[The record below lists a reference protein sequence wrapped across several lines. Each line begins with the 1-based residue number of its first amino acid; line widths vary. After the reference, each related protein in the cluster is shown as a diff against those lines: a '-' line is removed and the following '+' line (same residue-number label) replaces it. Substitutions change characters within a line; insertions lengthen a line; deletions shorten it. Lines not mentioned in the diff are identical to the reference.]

1 MHILFYSFKMA
12 QKDDHIITL
21 DQCSFSLIDLPND
34 YNKSLFKL
42 VDHVKSIMTANE
54 KHHGRRCEK
63 FYIGKSTLHT
73 WSGRHFDSHNRY
85 TWKTELIRQRWDARR
100 QHGYQ
105 AMAVLTVVTKDT
117 LPPLKSRR
125 PAQWKQ
131 QYTLAL
137 EQALITH
144 FMFVEDDER
153 LENETTVPGNLERS
167 GAVAYV
173 LYLAMK
179 FEDAR
184 DPPAAVVP
192 SRSETPLLNSPSTHK
207 MVSARRCLY
216 YHQPTPA
223 SPNVVYPGTPNTTSQ
238 TVYHSTPSPTSQ
250 TMYHSTPTT
259 TSQTVYPGTL
269 STTSQAV
276 YHGTPSTTSQAVYPG
291 TPSGTF
297 QTVYHGTPSTTFQ
310 AVYPGTPS
318 STSQLV
324 HYGTPSTTSQA
335 VYHGIS
341 GRDTG
346 IKPCKCGS
354 TTHRTTA
361 HHECPLRRPT
371 CQCGSTTHQRINHHD
386 CPLNTTVYSG
396 TANPPSQ
403 AAYLG
408 IPSSPFQTVP
418 PAAPS
423 RDTPIKPCKCGSTT
437 HRTTAHHECPLRR
450 PTCQCGSTTHQR
462 INHHDCPLNTTVYPG
477 TASPPSQAAY
487 PGIPNTTF
495 QTVSPAAP
503 SRDTAIKPCKC
514 GSTTHRTTAH
524 HECPLRRPTC
534 QCGSTTH
541 QRTNHHDCPLNKKK

>member
-12 QKDDHIITL
+12 QKDDHIIPL

-34 YNKSLFKL
+34 YNKSLSRL
-42 VDHVKSIMTANE
+42 VDHVKSIIAANE

-179 FEDAR
+179 FEDAQ
-184 DPPAAVVP
+184 DPATAVVP
-192 SRSETPLLNSPSTHK
+192 SRSETPLLKSASTHK

-223 SPNVVYPGTPNTTSQ
+223 SPNMVYPGTPNTTSQ
-238 TVYHSTPSPTSQ
+238 SGYHSTPSATSQ
-250 TMYHSTPTT
+250 TMYHGTPSTTSQTVYHGTPSTTPQTVYPGTPST
-259 TSQTVYPGTL
+259 TSQTVYPGTP

-276 YHGTPSTTSQAVYPG
+276 YHGTPSTTS
-291 TPSGTF
+291 

-324 HYGTPSTTSQA
+324 HYGTPSTTSQT

-341 GRDTG
+341 GRDTA

-354 TTHRTTA
+354 TTHRTTS

-371 CQCGSTTHQRINHHD
+371 CQCGSTTHQRTNHHD
-386 CPLNTTVYSG
+386 CPLNTTVYPG
-396 TANPPSQ
+396 TPSSASQLVHYGTPSTTSQ
-403 AAYLG
+403 AVYHG
-408 IPSSPFQTVP
+408 ISG
-418 PAAPS
+418 

-437 HRTTAHHECPLRR
+437 HRTTSHHECPLRR

-477 TASPPSQAAY
+477 TASPASQVAY
-487 PGIPNTTF
+487 PGIPSSTF
-495 QTVSPAAP
+495 QTVFSCC
-503 SRDTAIKPCKC
+503 S
-514 GSTTHRTTAH
+514 
-524 HECPLRRPTC
+524 
-534 QCGSTTH
+534 
-541 QRTNHHDCPLNKKK
+541 

>member
-1 MHILFYSFKMA
+1 MTTECFIKTHLSIQMEKR
-12 QKDDHIITL
+12 DDNSTLVVSL
-21 DQCSFSLIDLPND
+21 DQYGFSLIDLPND
-34 YNKSLFKL
+34 YNKSLSRL
-42 VDHVKSIMTANE
+42 VDHAKSIITANE

-63 FYIGKSTLHT
+63 FYIGKSTIHA
-73 WSGRHFDSHNRY
+73 WSERLFDCHNRY
-85 TWKTELIRQRWDARR
+85 TWNTELVRQRWNAHKE
-100 QHGYQ
+100 HGYQ
-105 AMAVLTVVTKDT
+105 AMAVLTVVTKGT

-137 EQALITH
+137 KQALITH
-144 FMFVEDDER
+144 FMFVDDER

-184 DPPAAVVP
+184 DPAAAHVVP

-223 SPNVVYPGTPNTTSQ
+223 SPNMVYPGTPNTTSQ
-238 TVYHSTPSPTSQ
+238 SGYHSTPSATSQ
-250 TMYHSTPTT
+250 TMYHGTPSTTSQTVYHGTPSTTPQTVYPGTPST
-259 TSQTVYPGTL
+259 TSQTVYPGTP

-291 TPSGTF
+291 TPSNAF
-297 QTVYHGTPSTTFQ
+297 QTVYHGTPSTTF
-310 AVYPGTPS
+310 
-318 STSQLV
+318 QLV

-335 VYHGIS
+335 VHHGIS

-371 CQCGSTTHQRINHHD
+371 CQCGSTTHQR
-386 CPLNTTVYSG
+386 
-396 TANPPSQ
+396 
-403 AAYLG
+403 
-408 IPSSPFQTVP
+408 
-418 PAAPS
+418 
-423 RDTPIKPCKCGSTT
+423 
-437 HRTTAHHECPLRR
+437 
-450 PTCQCGSTTHQR
+450 
-462 INHHDCPLNTTVYPG
+462 
-477 TASPPSQAAY
+477 
-487 PGIPNTTF
+487 
-495 QTVSPAAP
+495 
-503 SRDTAIKPCKC
+503 
-514 GSTTHRTTAH
+514 
-524 HECPLRRPTC
+524 
-534 QCGSTTH
+534 
-541 QRTNHHDCPLNKKK
+541 TNHRDCPLNKKK